1 MLVEDILV
9 SLRNAIDREVELL
22 LELRPRLQKLHKEF
36 KQHFA
41 DLDELSSAVQ
51 LAARDLAD
59 AQLREFL
66 LSKSKFLQKQL
77 YQLKNAL
84 DWARKEAP
92 KAAKAAKQLKIQ
104 LTMLQATL
112 QYQAG
117 MIESSE
123 VVEMLKENLS
133 KMTELVRQ
141 LSKTVAKI
149 EVNVMMAEE
158 LMAKCLQI
166 RQEIEQRLEAI

>member
-1 MLVEDILV
+1 MEDILV
-9 SLRNAIDREVELL
+9 SLHNAIDREVNLL
-22 LELRPRLQKLHKEF
+22 LELRPRLRKLHKEF

-59 AQLREFL
+59 TKLSDFL
-66 LSKSKFLQKQL
+66 ISKSKFLQKQL

-84 DWARKEAP
+84 DWARQEAP

-117 MIESSE
+117 LIEDSQTIE
-123 VVEMLKENLS
+123 LIKNNLA

-141 LSKTVAKI
+141 LSKTIAKI

-166 RQEIEQRLEAI
+166 RQEIEDKLEAR